1 MTVPNWHVNWRQ
13 LECLQ
18 ATFEPSPL
26 EIYNEKIVSSVD
38 TVSEI
43 YFHRDMILGDMMC
56 LQDNTDYGQIS
67 F

>member
-38 TVSEI
+38 AVSEI

-56 LQDNTDYGQIS
+56 L
-67 F
+67 